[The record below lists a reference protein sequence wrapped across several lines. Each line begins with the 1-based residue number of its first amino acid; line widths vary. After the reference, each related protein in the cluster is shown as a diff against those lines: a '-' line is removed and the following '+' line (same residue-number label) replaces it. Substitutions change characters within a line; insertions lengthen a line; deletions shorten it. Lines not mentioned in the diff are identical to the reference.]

1 MRLLCQA
8 AVLLSLLSVPGWSD
22 QILYSNGEI
31 LGGATGTSYSIA
43 SPQPQSG
50 VFDTFFISSDSTVTG
65 ISNIGLWVASENT
78 PLSLSWAICLSI
90 CADSSGDPLGVLASG
105 SNVTLS
111 SSIFQTGVPAAGGPF
126 DIFSASFSVNNL
138 DLSAAVGTYTLEL
151 YNAVAAP
158 CPLGCNVGWDVNG
171 GPSAAYV
178 IVTGSGSPLRSNS
191 FEVDGNVGGNA
202 PEPGTFPVLSTGLF
216 AIFLIKTQSY
226 RLWNQLR
233 RERDES

>member
-22 QILYSNGEI
+22 QILYSNGGI

-65 ISNIGLWVASENT
+65 ISNIGLWVASGNT

-90 CADSSGDPLGVLASG
+90 CADLNGDPLGVLASG

-111 SSIFQTGVPAAGGPF
+111 SSRVQADVPAAGGPF

-138 DLSAAVGTYTLEL
+138 DLSATVGTYTLEL

-158 CPLGCNVGWDVNG
+158 CSDCNVGWDVNG
-171 GPSAAYV
+171 GSRTAYV
-178 IVTGSGSPLRSNS
+178 TVTGSPVPSNS

-202 PEPGTFPVLSTGLF
+202 PEPGTFPVLGTGLF
-216 AIFLIKTQSY
+216 AIFLIKTQAY